1 MPGAGGLLS
10 PALVAAH
17 LTSYHVNV
25 DPTRGTRPPAG
36 HRDTGHT
43 ARRSRHSRPAAA
55 YVHIVCGGVR
65 TFLPNPNPNPRHVT
79 ERTRSYTS
87 LTSRKTVNKFFSSER
102 CMMMI
107 EETHRHLT
115 RRIASCGS
123 SEHQHPISS
132 LYRVSQRLHPSRAL
146 SREVFVSSCG
156 SPAQHGM
163 ATVRTIL
170 IRPAAV
176 P

>member
-1 MPGAGGLLS
+1 MHWAGLMPGAGGLLS

-65 TFLPNPNPNPRHVT
+65 TFLPNEPQN
-79 ERTRSYTS
+79 
-87 LTSRKTVNKFFSSER
+87 VNKFFSSER